1 MGDAPAARL
10 GAVYAALM
18 AAHDLADHVIQT
30 DHQAATKATSWRAM
44 AGHVGSYQAAQAL
57 AVAALYPLGVRPAW
71 WRLAL
76 ASAWST
82 GTHALLDRR
91 WPVRAILR
99 ATGSSSFARGQMTVP
114 ELVVLTETPEMAKE
128 RRLRDHTWGSTLHGN
143 VQEQQVPAPLHGPY
157 LADQALH
164 HACLFVA
171 ALILAG
177 GAR

>member
-1 MGDAPAARL
+1 M

-30 DHQAATKATSWRAM
+30 DHQAAGKADSWRAM
-44 AGHVGSYQAAQAL
+44 AGHVGSYQAAQAVAL
-57 AVAALYPLGVRPAW
+57 AALRPLGVRPAW

-76 ASAWST
+76 ASAWSA

-91 WPVRAILR
+91 WPVRRVLEL
-99 ATGSSSFARGQMTVP
+99 TGSRGFARGEMTLP
-114 ELVVLTETPEMAKE
+114 EALVLSE
-128 RRLRDHTWGSTLHGN
+128 RPLAGQAGAVQGW
-143 VQEQQVPAPLHGPY
+143 VQEHHAPAPLHGPY

-171 ALILAG
+171 ARILAG

>member
-1 MGDAPAARL
+1 MTSRPAQL

-18 AAHDLADHVIQT
+18 AAHDLADHVVQT
-30 DHQAATKATSWRAM
+30 DHQALHKRDSWRAM
-44 AGHVGSYQAAQAL
+44 AGHVGGYQATQAAAL
-57 AVAALYPLGVRPAW
+57 AALRPLGVRPAW

-76 ASAWST
+76 ASAWSA

-91 WPVRAILR
+91 WPVRWILDHTGSER
-99 ATGSSSFARGQMTVP
+99 FATGAFIASPGTQS
-114 ELVVLTETPEMAKE
+114 LTG
-128 RRLRDHTWGSTLHGN
+128 LS
-143 VQEQQVPAPLHGPY
+143 VQPPPAQPVPLHGPY

-177 GAR
+177 GR